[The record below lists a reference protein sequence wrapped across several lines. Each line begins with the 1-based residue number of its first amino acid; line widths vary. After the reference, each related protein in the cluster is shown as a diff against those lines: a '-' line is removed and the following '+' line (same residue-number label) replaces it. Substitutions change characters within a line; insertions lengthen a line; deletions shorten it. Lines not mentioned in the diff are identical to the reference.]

1 MSTARPSGTGNALPR
16 TTTAASDPNRRIR
29 LSIIL
34 GVSLLLVAQVLAVS
48 QLVTKARDTATVAAT
63 GLAER
68 IGRSVEGAVNRAFVQ
83 VDATLLGL
91 PLLLAPLTNAER
103 PDIRGVNAALR
114 QINSQNFAFR
124 DILLIGADG
133 HPIAAALPSSRRRT
147 LPVPLG
153 PDYVEAGLYAGGLAI
168 GGPAI
173 NPSTAEFALFF
184 ARGLQLP
191 GFGPIHGVAEVGL
204 PSLASLLNAAG
215 EAPGL
220 RIWIERTDGTILA
233 SYPQD
238 NSRLGQRIP
247 DATGPGPATIRQ
259 SRLDGREVIS
269 LVRSTI
275 YPHIRVVTE
284 MELDPVLAD
293 WRDDRDRAALFSV
306 ALTLVLLALMISLL
320 VWVTQRS
327 KVETERLRWRQ
338 RLESALNSM
347 SDGFVMFDA
356 DDRLIISNQSY
367 RDMYQLSAP
376 FIEEGARFDDI
387 VREGARRGQYPQLKG
402 DIDSFIRELQ
412 QQRRSSGL
420 IVERLLPGGRW
431 ILITERAMPD
441 GGTVGIRTDITA
453 LKAAMTQLAAA
464 RDEAEKATVA
474 RGMFLARMSHE
485 LRTPL
490 NSILILGQQLA
501 ENADTNLS
509 PRQVEFAKT
518 IHAAGTDLLNLISD
532 ILDLSKIESGTVTV
546 EVEAV
551 RFDHLRDNL
560 LRAFRHE
567 AERRELDFTIELAP
581 DLGPALDTDPK
592 RLQQILKNL
601 LSNAFKFTPRGSVR
615 VRAFKA
621 AAGWSPENRSLR
633 DAGTVVAIEVSD
645 SGIGIS
651 QDKQKIVFEAFQQ
664 ADAGTSRQYGG
675 TGLGLAIS
683 REIAGLLGGE
693 LQLQSEPGAG
703 SAFTLY
709 LPLRYADP
717 GQAPVPPR
725 RGERTGATTQ
735 PLPAASGQVDDDRHL
750 EPGDAPVLLLV
761 EDDVRFAGV
770 LRDLAR
776 AQGFRVLVATT
787 GGEALRLVREH
798 RPAAICL
805 DIFLPD
811 MLGWTVLARLK
822 QDAASRHI
830 PVQILT
836 VEDGRQQSLER
847 GAFAYLAKP
856 STPEAISG
864 SLQRIRDYA
873 LPRVK
878 RLLVVEDDAGERL
891 GIEQLIAHDDVAL
904 ETVGCGA
911 ALDALARRHYDCAVV
926 DLRRPGNGGLELIER
941 IQAQPELQ
949 DLPVVGFTGREL
961 GADESRRLRHA
972 AKSVPVR
979 AVESP
984 ERLLDETALV
994 LHRVIADLPPTKR
1007 RVVERLHASD
1017 EIFAGKRV
1025 LVVDDDVRNIF
1036 AMSSILERH
1045 GMQVL
1050 AAGTGQE
1057 AIGKVAAGSGIAA
1070 VLMDIMMPGMDGYE
1084 TIRAIRRLP
1093 ASRALPIIAVTAK
1106 AMKGDREKCLE
1117 AGASDYL
1124 AKPVVTEEL
1133 LGVLRQW
1140 LHR

>member
-48 QLVTKARDTATVAAT
+48 QLVTKARDTATIAAT
-63 GLAER
+63 DLAER

-490 NSILILGQQLA
+490 NAVLGYAQIVLQ
-501 ENADTNLS
+501 D
-509 PRQVEFAKT
+509 PRIQDESRDRLRLM
-518 IHAAGTDLLNLISD
+518 HDAA
-532 ILDLSKIESGTVTV
+532 
-546 EVEAV
+546 A
-551 RFDHLRDNL
+551 HLRDVVNTL
-560 LRAFRHE
+560 LDLTKAE
-567 AERRELDFTIELAP
+567 AGKLELRPAPTALRPLAEACIALVMPEVERKHIAI
-581 DLGPALDTDPK
+581 ALDAEPSLPTTVSADAM
-592 RLQQILKNL
+592 RLRQVLLNL
-601 LSNAFKFTPRGSVR
+601 LSNAVKFSPPGGRVVLRLRATAHPGVVR
-615 VRAFKA
+615 F
-621 AAGWSPENRSLR
+621 
-633 DAGTVVAIEVSD
+633 EVED
-645 SGIGIS
+645 SGPGIPRE
-651 QDKQKIVFEAFQQ
+651 QRERLFRDFGQLQ
-664 ADAGTSRQYGG
+664 AGSESGVG

-683 REIAGLLGGE
+683 AQLVVAMGGQIGVTDGQGQGALFWAEVPLPATAEAPKGRMVLPIPVPAAEGPTPAPEADRPLRLLVVDDIAVNRTLARVMLEQAGHQVALASDGGEALAAVQANSYDAVLMDVQMPVMDGLEAARRIRKLRGEARHVPIIALTASAMEDQVEACRAAGMDAHLAKPINRAEMLVAVAEIA
-693 LQLQSEPGAG
+693 
-703 SAFTLY
+703 
-709 LPLRYADP
+709 
-717 GQAPVPPR
+717 R
-725 RGERTGATTQ
+725 RRHEAEAVS
-735 PLPAASGQVDDDRHL
+735 PLPAAARDRLRAEHP
-750 EPGDAPVLLLV
+750 EDA
-761 EDDVRFAGV
+761 DRIIAG
-770 LRDLAR
+770 
-776 AQGFRVLVATT
+776 
-787 GGEALRLVREH
+787 LVREI
-798 RPAAICL
+798 REGL
-805 DIFLPD
+805 RRLP
-811 MLGWTVLARLK
+811 TC
-822 QDAASRHI
+822 QDAA
-830 PVQILT
+830 QIAEAADGLLGPLRQLGAEPLALAT
-836 VEDGRQQSLER
+836 AALAAAAREDRGLEE
-847 GAFAYLAKP
+847 AMLAWR
-856 STPEAISG
+856 A
-864 SLQRIRDYA
+864 A
-873 LPRVK
+873 
-878 RLLVVEDDAGERL
+878 A
-891 GIEQLIAHDDVAL
+891 AAL
-904 ETVGCGA
+904 EPH
-911 ALDALARRHYDCAVV
+911 LDLLAPDASG
-926 DLRRPGNGGLELIER
+926 DA
-941 IQAQPELQ
+941 QAQ
-949 DLPVVGFTGREL
+949 
-961 GADESRRLRHA
+961 HA
-972 AKSVPVR
+972 M
-979 AVESP
+979 
-984 ERLLDETALV
+984 
-994 LHRVIADLPPTKR
+994 H
-1007 RVVERLHASD
+1007 
-1017 EIFAGKRV
+1017 
-1025 LVVDDDVRNIF
+1025 
-1036 AMSSILERH
+1036 H
-1045 GMQVL
+1045 G
-1050 AAGTGQE
+1050 
-1057 AIGKVAAGSGIAA
+1057 
-1070 VLMDIMMPGMDGYE
+1070 
-1084 TIRAIRRLP
+1084 
-1093 ASRALPIIAVTAK
+1093 
-1106 AMKGDREKCLE
+1106 
-1117 AGASDYL
+1117 
-1124 AKPVVTEEL
+1124 
-1133 LGVLRQW
+1133 
-1140 LHR
+1140 